1 MVHAKV
7 IGFANGLEKKSKVS
21 DFPYGLCQSDW
32 FWQRNEKKSKVSDF
46 PYGSSQSDWF
56 CQWFREKVKSV

>member
-1 MVHAKV
+1 MVLPKV

-21 DFPYGLCQSDW
+21 DFPYGSC
-32 FWQRNEKKSKVSDF
+32 
-46 PYGSSQSDWF
+46 QSDWF